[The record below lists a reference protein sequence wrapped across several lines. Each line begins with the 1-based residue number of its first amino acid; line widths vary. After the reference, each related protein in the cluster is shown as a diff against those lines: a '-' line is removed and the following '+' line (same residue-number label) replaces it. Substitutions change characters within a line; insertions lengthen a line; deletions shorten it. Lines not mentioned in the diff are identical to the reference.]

1 MGRRTS
7 FIEVFKMV
15 SLEIPSQTG
24 DRKSNSVLWAHC
36 FCALS
41 CLVTVILILFGGLV
55 TSMGAGLAVPDWPT
69 SFGYNMFLF
78 PWSKMIGG
86 IFYEHMHR
94 LLGSVVG
101 ILTVSTAIIIFLTD
115 TRKWLKYLSLLA
127 CALVIFQGILGG
139 LRVVLIEL
147 DLAIVHACVA
157 QLFFALMVS
166 MTLFTSKG
174 WLVNK
179 NSNQNDSKLNILAI
193 LTVCSIYIQTILGA
207 LLRHTGN
214 MLEAHFLF
222 AFIVGSLIIWLCV
235 RANRV
240 HYDNKEILRNANW
253 LGFILCSQILLGL
266 FAFIQKYTILGKKFA
281 YSTFLISTSLHV
293 VFGALLLA
301 FAITLTLRIL
311 RFPFK
316 DSTIIRS
323 DSIEMSV

>member
-1 MGRRTS
+1 MGHRTS

-15 SLEIPSQTG
+15 PLEVSSPTG
-24 DRKSNSVLWAHC
+24 DRKSNSAVWANC
-36 FCALS
+36 FCVLS

-94 LLGSVVG
+94 LLGSIVG
-101 ILTVSTAIIIFLTD
+101 ILTVTTAIIIFMTD
-115 TRKWLKYLSLLA
+115 KRKWLKYLSLIA
-127 CALVIFQGILGG
+127 CALVILQGILGG
-139 LRVVLIEL
+139 LRVVLIEI

-174 WLVNK
+174 WIA
-179 NSNQNDSKLNILAI
+179 NQNSSQNDQKLNLLVL
-193 LTVCSIYIQTILGA
+193 LTVFSIYIQTILGA

-214 MLEAHFLF
+214 LLETHFLF
-222 AFIVGSLIIWLCV
+222 AFVVASLVIWVCV
-235 RANRV
+235 RTNRI
-240 HYDNKEILRNANW
+240 HYDNKEILRNANF
-253 LGFILCSQILLGL
+253 LGIFLCLQILLGL
-266 FAFIQKYTILGKKFA
+266 FAFVQKYTILGKSFP
-281 YSTFLISTSLHV
+281 YITFLISTSLHV

-301 FAITLTLRIL
+301 SAITLTLRVL
-311 RFPFK
+311 RFPYIN
-316 DSTIIRS
+316 SEIIHS
-323 DSIEMSV
+323 NSMEISA

>member
-1 MGRRTS
+1 
-7 FIEVFKMV
+7 
-15 SLEIPSQTG
+15 
-24 DRKSNSVLWAHC
+24 
-36 FCALS
+36 
-41 CLVTVILILFGGLV
+41 
-55 TSMGAGLAVPDWPT
+55 MGAGLAVPDWPT

-101 ILTVSTAIIIFLTD
+101 ILTVCTAVIIFLTD